1 MKRVFILF
9 LLLISFFIMSGFS
22 FVTDKVDRS
31 LPLKYPEKARNANSV
46 IVYLEKGYAYHNST
60 LCKTEE
66 ELLKVRKEEQ
76 TRMTEYE
83 ALVRGFFECPDC
95 TEDAEKVDV
104 TFIDDIY
111 DMVLSIYNA
120 LFE

>member
-1 MKRVFILF
+1 MKKVFISF
-9 LLLISFFIMSGFS
+9 LLVSSFFLLSGFS
-22 FVTDKVDRS
+22 FTTDKVDRS

-46 IVYLEKGYAYHNST
+46 IVYLEKGYAYHNNT
-60 LCKTEE
+60 LCKTEV
-66 ELLKVRKEEQ
+66 ELLGVTKEEQ

-95 TEDAEKVDV
+95 TENAEKVDV
-104 TFIDDIY
+104 TFIEDIY

-120 LFE
+120 LF